1 MRIATKSIVRW
12 REEICRYLLTLDFEP
27 ASDSQFHGSLSALL
41 NANGVRVA
49 QIEHTPGH
57 THRNQRLAKD
67 GTDTIAFLLASGGAM
82 QVSQGGREIKLN
94 AGQATLL
101 RNWEP
106 GQVALGRHIN
116 YTAVLIPNGSLE
128 RTDLIDALIGRR
140 LPRTTAL
147 NLIRSYVSSLRGPN
161 LADGELAQLASV
173 HLVELARLAL
183 RTAAAEEAESE
194 SIGEARMRVA
204 LEMIGG
210 RHCEPDLCVDD
221 IAAAQGISPRYL
233 QKLLERKGISFSS
246 RVNNLRLQTACAAL
260 AQSKASVT
268 DIALRCG
275 FRDLSYFNRLFRR
288 RFGETPTTVRSTR
301 DRA

>member
-27 ASDSQFHGSLSALL
+27 ASDSQYHGSLSALL

-161 LADGELAQLASV
+161 LADGELAQPLRAGPLCRRHSGRTRDFSPLPAEV
-173 HLVELARLAL
+173 AGEKGHLVF
-183 RTAAAEEAESE
+183 
-194 SIGEARMRVA
+194 
-204 LEMIGG
+204 
-210 RHCEPDLCVDD
+210 
-221 IAAAQGISPRYL
+221 Q
-233 QKLLERKGISFSS
+233 S
-246 RVNNLRLQTACAAL
+246 R
-260 AQSKASVT
+260 
-268 DIALRCG
+268 
-275 FRDLSYFNRLFRR
+275 
-288 RFGETPTTVRSTR
+288 
-301 DRA
+301 

>member
-1 MRIATKSIVRW
+1 
-12 REEICRYLLTLDFEP
+12 
-27 ASDSQFHGSLSALL
+27 
-41 NANGVRVA
+41 
-49 QIEHTPGH
+49 
-57 THRNQRLAKD
+57 
-67 GTDTIAFLLASGGAM
+67 
-82 QVSQGGREIKLN
+82 
-94 AGQATLL
+94 
-101 RNWEP
+101 
-106 GQVALGRHIN
+106 
-116 YTAVLIPNGSLE
+116 
-128 RTDLIDALIGRR
+128 
-140 LPRTTAL
+140 
-147 NLIRSYVSSLRGPN
+147 
-161 LADGELAQLASV
+161 
-173 HLVELARLAL
+173 
-183 RTAAAEEAESE
+183 
-194 SIGEARMRVA
+194 MRVA